1 MTTSSHLHGQ
11 PNITEAEVSAASY
24 GKGMAR
30 AASNGRTVE
39 TMNGSKDPHEMT
51 LAELEDG
58 LDEPTDE
65 TPIKAMQSAYVDRM
79 DNLAELAS
87 DFIAETLQNL
97 TFERF
102 DEITRETINRDEVPE
117 AEVRLI
123 HSMITGAT
131 ITIPEPSHV
140 ERLRKETGRTK

>member
-1 MTTSSHLHGQ
+1 MTTSSQNPSH
-11 PNITEAEVSAASY
+11 PNITENEVSATSY
-24 GKGMAR
+24 GKDMAR
-30 AASNGRTVE
+30 VASNGRTAA
-39 TMNGSKDPHEMT
+39 TMNGDKDPHEMN
-51 LAELEDG
+51 LAELENG

-65 TPIKAMQSAYVDRM
+65 TLVKSMQSAYVDRM
-79 DNLAELAS
+79 DTLTELAS
-87 DFIAETLQNL
+87 DFIAETLRNL

-123 HSMITGAT
+123 HSMITSAT